1 MKNSRKID
9 KRSIDY
15 RIIVKENPSSIV
27 SESYRK
33 AKVSLDFASLDNPL
47 KVIQITSSLQGE
59 GKTTT
64 AINLAASYAE
74 DGKKVLL
81 VDLDLRRPKLHRA
94 FKIEN
99 KNGIVDVLANKIT
112 LDEAIK
118 EKDGLYLLNK
128 GSDVPFPTSLL
139 NSVAIVSL
147 FETLKANFDII
158 IVDCPPV
165 LAVSDAVVI
174 SKYSDGCIFV
184 VSQKHTDKASA
195 KQSIAT
201 LKQNN
206 VNILG
211 VVFTQ
216 ISKKD
221 SKDYHSSYYYKNYK

>member
-1 MKNSRKID
+1 MKNSRKVD

-15 RIIVKENPSSIV
+15 RIIVKENPSSPV

-139 NSVAIVSL
+139 NSEAIASL
-147 FETLKANFDII
+147 FETLKAKFDII

>member
-1 MKNSRKID
+1 MKNSRKVD
-9 KRSIDY
+9 KRRIDY
-15 RIIVKENPSSIV
+15 RIIVKENPSSPV

-139 NSVAIVSL
+139 NSEAIASL
-147 FETLKANFDII
+147 FETLKAKFDII